1 MDKNATLVLKDT
13 NHGKKIRGNRLSLIL
28 IKNQK
33 QKNEMVIKWGQ
44 TCFASKIW
52 LKIKF
57 FFLIKVKTIV
67 KKLRENKYEFW
78 KKKTKTLSNRV

>member
-57 FFLIKVKTIV
+57 FFFNKGENYS
-67 KKLRENKYEFW
+67 KKIERK
-78 KKKTKTLSNRV
+78 